1 VGYIKMMRTSM
12 MGMRIGKI
20 IIITRG
26 EKKDETKKL
35 PNMMS
40 KSCEDMKKKSLIVE
54 KTQAHSL
61 HR

>member
-1 VGYIKMMRTSM
+1 

-35 PNMMS
+35 PNMIS
-40 KSCEDMKKKSLIVE
+40 KSWEDMKKKSLIEE